1 MDSFSLELNGHS
13 SFYIPEIKVRKPT
26 PLVGVIVVWRYALVF
41 AEYREKKICSN
52 QIVKN
57 KIFSETENK
66 RK

>member
-41 AEYREKKICSN
+41 AEYREKKSA
-52 QIVKN
+52 V
-57 KIFSETENK
+57 T
-66 RK
+66 RL